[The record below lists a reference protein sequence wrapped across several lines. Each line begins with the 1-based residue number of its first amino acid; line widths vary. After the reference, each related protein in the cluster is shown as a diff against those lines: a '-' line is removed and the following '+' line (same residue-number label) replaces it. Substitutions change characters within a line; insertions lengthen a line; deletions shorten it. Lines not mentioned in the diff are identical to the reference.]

1 MTGLRERTTTALR
14 TAMRARDRTA
24 ASTLRTLLG
33 AFDNAAA
40 VPTTSRA
47 GAVEE
52 SPVGVG
58 SAEAVRRDL
67 TEADLEAIRRRELAE
82 VEHALATVPAAA
94 GPDHVEELRRRAQL
108 LRDLGPDA

>member
-82 VEHALATVPAAA
+82 
-94 GPDHVEELRRRAQL
+94 ELRRRAQL